1 MNAVFTAMKVSVI
14 PFIVLLLIF
23 DAFAFEPIMS
33 QDIPANI
40 ECEYKPRAEIYI
52 CDAS

>member
-1 MNAVFTAMKVSVI
+1 MNRVFTAMKISVI

-40 ECEYKPRAEIYI
+40 ECEHKPRAEIYI